1 MGAVTDPESPVW
13 LVATPEVSPSLTP
26 PVPVSVNGAITP
38 GGLPAFGGQRQSRR
52 RRAELPGYTLGMK
65 TAISLP
71 DSLFRSGDALA
82 KRLGV
87 SRSELYARALAEY
100 VAKNR
105 AELITKRL
113 NALYAREDSRLDPAF
128 AAAQSRALPREQ
140 W

>member
-1 MGAVTDPESPVW
+1 MRRCIGKVW
-13 LVATPEVSPSLTP
+13 LERTKRTSDVSALDWALTPEL
-26 PVPVSVNGAITP
+26 
-38 GGLPAFGGQRQSRR
+38 
-52 RRAELPGYTLGMK
+52 YTGMK

-100 VAKNR
+100 LAKHR
-105 AELITKRL
+105 ADQITKRL
-113 NALYAREDSRLDPAF
+113 NAVYADQVSQLDPAF
-128 AAAQSRALPREQ
+128 AAAQSRTLPREK

>member
-1 MGAVTDPESPVW
+1 MRWLES
-13 LVATPEVSPSLTP
+13 AC
-26 PVPVSVNGAITP
+26 
-38 GGLPAFGGQRQSRR
+38 LPKRR
-52 RRAELPGYTLGMK
+52 RLYCGMK